1 MQIGPRVRVLQPS
14 GDLSASL
21 LNVKES
27 KRFIRENSRGGGP
40 SVEVKAAREAVA
52 ASEGADATTCV
63 ATVAQPATVVSDAW
77 APRSFLSDEEAI
89 EILEEHPSNLRP
101 LLDRR
106 GYRFVK
112 RVFDVAA
119 SGVAIALLVIPSA
132 VLCAAI
138 VVKSPGA
145 SPIYSQKRVGRLN
158 KDGSYRFFNMY
169 KFRSMVPNA
178 HAMLA
183 DLQEANE
190 ADGPMFKIKDDPR
203 IIPGIGS
210 FIRKHSIDELPQL
223 VNVLKGDMSLVG
235 PRPGL
240 PKEVAVYDER
250 ATERLKV
257 KPGCGGAWQVS
268 GRSDVGFAEMVELDA
283 EYIQRRSAAEDLRFI
298 VGTIKAMFSGNGA
311 A

>member
-1 MQIGPRVRVLQPS
+1 MEVR
-14 GDLSASL
+14 
-21 LNVKES
+21 
-27 KRFIRENSRGGGP
+27 
-40 SVEVKAAREAVA
+40 AAREAVA

-63 ATVAQPATVVSDAW
+63 ATVVQPATVVSEAW
-77 APRSFLSDEEAI
+77 APRSFLTDEEAI

-101 LLDRR
+101 LLDRK

-119 SGVAIALLVIPSA
+119 SGVAIALLAIPSA

-158 KDGSYRFFNMY
+158 KDGSYRFFSMY

-210 FIRKHSIDELPQL
+210 FIRRHSIDELPQL
-223 VNVLKGDMSLVG
+223 VNVFKGDMSLIG

-240 PKEVAVYDER
+240 PKEVACYDAR
-250 ATERLKV
+250 ATERLMV
-257 KPGCGGAWQVS
+257 QPGCGGSWQVA
-268 GRSDVGFAEMVELDA
+268 GRSNVGFEGMVDLDL
-283 EYIQRRSAAEDLRFI
+283 EYIKNRGFRHDLSLIARTAGSMLSA
-298 VGTIKAMFSGNGA
+298 NGA

>member
-1 MQIGPRVRVLQPS
+1 M
-14 GDLSASL
+14 
-21 LNVKES
+21 
-27 KRFIRENSRGGGP
+27 
-40 SVEVKAAREAVA
+40 
-52 ASEGADATTCV
+52 
-63 ATVAQPATVVSDAW
+63 
-77 APRSFLSDEEAI
+77 
-89 EILEEHPSNLRP
+89 
-101 LLDRR
+101 
-106 GYRFVK
+106 K

>member
-1 MQIGPRVRVLQPS
+1 MEVR
-14 GDLSASL
+14 
-21 LNVKES
+21 
-27 KRFIRENSRGGGP
+27 
-40 SVEVKAAREAVA
+40 AAREAVA

-63 ATVAQPATVVSDAW
+63 ATVVQPATVVSDAW
-77 APRSFLSDEEAI
+77 APRSFLTDEEAI

-101 LLDRR
+101 LLDRK

-119 SGVAIALLVIPSA
+119 SGVAIALLAIPSA

-178 HAMLA
+178 HDMLA

-203 IIPGIGS
+203 IIPGIGG

-223 VNVLKGDMSLVG
+223 VNVFKGDMSLIG

-240 PKEVAVYDER
+240 PKEVQSYSAR
-250 ATERLKV
+250 ATKRLRV
-257 KPGCGGAWQVS
+257 KPGCGGPWQVS
-268 GRSDVGFAEMVELDA
+268 GRSNVGFDEMVDLDLD
-283 EYIQRRSAAEDLRFI
+283 YIERRSVGQDFRFI
-298 VGTIKAMFSGNGA
+298 FGTIKTMFSGKGA